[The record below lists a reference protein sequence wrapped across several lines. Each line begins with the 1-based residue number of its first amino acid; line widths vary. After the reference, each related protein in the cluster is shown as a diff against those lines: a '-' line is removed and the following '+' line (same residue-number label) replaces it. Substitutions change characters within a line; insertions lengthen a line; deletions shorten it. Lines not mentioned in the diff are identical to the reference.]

1 MLNGCVQLQ
10 RIEYRRGYSVGSK
23 FHSEDEEIGH
33 RLQGCDPWAVY
44 SAKRFRKLAG
54 LQGAQGLTEQQKA
67 IYEFIKS
74 KGKVTFRELQRAVQL
89 PTQELE
95 NQIAIL
101 RHCELVK
108 GQSEEGKVYLAPF

>member
-1 MLNGCVQLQ
+1 M
-10 RIEYRRGYSVGSK
+10 ESK
-23 FHSEDEEIGH
+23 SHSEDDEVGN
-33 RLQGCDPWAVY
+33 RVQGCDPWAVY
-44 SAKRFRKLAG
+44 SAKRFRKLVG

-74 KGKVTFRELQRAVQL
+74 KGKVTFEELQHAMQL
-89 PTQELE
+89 PSRELE

-108 GQSEEGKVYLAPF
+108 GQSEDGKVYLVPF

>member
-1 MLNGCVQLQ
+1 MG
-10 RIEYRRGYSVGSK
+10 YRMENKSRL
-23 FHSEDEEIGH
+23 EDEEVSH
-33 RLQGCDPWAVY
+33 RIQGCDPWAVY

-54 LQGAQGLTEQQKA
+54 LQGAQGLTEQQRA

-74 KGKVTFRELQRAVQL
+74 KRKVTFKELHRAMQL
-89 PTQELE
+89 PPQELE

-108 GQSEEGKVYLAPF
+108 GQRENGKIYLTLF

>member
-1 MLNGCVQLQ
+1 M
-10 RIEYRRGYSVGSK
+10 ESES
-23 FHSEDEEIGH
+23 HSEDEEVSRRI
-33 RLQGCDPWAVY
+33 QACDPWAVY

-54 LQGAQGLTEQQKA
+54 LQGAQGLTEQQRA

-74 KGKVTFRELQRAVQL
+74 KGKVTFKELHHAVQL
-89 PTQELE
+89 PPQELE

-108 GQSEEGKVYLAPF
+108 GQSEDGKVYLTLF

>member
-1 MLNGCVQLQ
+1 VESESQ
-10 RIEYRRGYSVGSK
+10 
-23 FHSEDEEIGH
+23 SEDEEVSRRI
-33 RLQGCDPWAVY
+33 QACDPWAVY

-54 LQGAQGLTEQQKA
+54 LRGAQGLTEQQRA

-74 KGKVTFRELQRAVQL
+74 KGKVTFKALHSAVQL
-89 PTQELE
+89 TPQELE

-108 GQSEEGKVYLAPF
+108 GQSEDGKVYLTLF

>member
-1 MLNGCVQLQ
+1 MENKS
-10 RIEYRRGYSVGSK
+10 R
-23 FHSEDEEIGH
+23 SEDEELNH
-33 RLQGCDPWAVY
+33 RIQGCDPWAVY

-54 LQGAQGLTEQQKA
+54 LQGSQGLTKQQRE

-74 KGKVTFRELQRAVQL
+74 KGKVTFKNLHRAVQL
-89 PTQELE
+89 PPQELE

-108 GQSEEGKVYLAPF
+108 GQSEDGKVYLTLF

>member
-1 MLNGCVQLQ
+1 M
-10 RIEYRRGYSVGSK
+10 ESK
-23 FHSEDEEIGH
+23 SHSDDEEI
-33 RLQGCDPWAVY
+33 RPRIQGCDPWAVY

-54 LQGAQGLTEQQKA
+54 LQGAQGLTGCQTA

-74 KGKVTFRELQRAVQL
+74 KGKVTFEELQDAVQL
-89 PTQELE
+89 PPQDLR

-108 GQSEEGKVYLAPF
+108 AQSEDRKVYFVPF

>member
-1 MLNGCVQLQ
+1 M
-10 RIEYRRGYSVGSK
+10 ESK
-23 FHSEDEEIGH
+23 SHPEDEEISH
-33 RLQGCDPWAVY
+33 RVQACDPWAVY

-54 LQGAQGLTEQQKA
+54 LQGAQGLTKQQRE

-74 KGKVTFRELQRAVQL
+74 KGKVTFEELHRAVQI
-89 PTQELE
+89 PPQELE

-108 GQSEEGKVYLAPF
+108 GQSEEGKVYLVPF

>member
-1 MLNGCVQLQ
+1 M
-10 RIEYRRGYSVGSK
+10 ESK
-23 FHSEDEEIGH
+23 SHPEDEEITH
-33 RLQGCDPWAVY
+33 RVQACDPWAVY

-54 LQGAQGLTEQQKA
+54 LQGAQGLTEQQKT

-74 KGKVTFRELQRAVQL
+74 KGKVTFEELRHAIQL
-89 PTQELE
+89 PPRELE

-108 GQSEEGKVYLAPF
+108 GQRENAKVYLVPF

>member
-1 MLNGCVQLQ
+1 M
-10 RIEYRRGYSVGSK
+10 GSK

-89 PTQELE
+89 PPQELE

-108 GQSEEGKVYLAPF
+108 GQSEEGNVYLAPF